1 MLEERGILQLA
12 EEQDETGKYKG
23 AGNNVESEEMQ
34 YSGVIRTTNTPE
46 TVRTQFQKFKKFN
59 PTINKDSFGK
69 LMTDFIKDVSQKH
82 NDIFIVDHISLK
94 GEVD

>member
-1 MLEERGILQLA
+1 MLIEKEINQNSKTTNRHVLEERGIVQLA

-46 TVRTQFQKFKKFN
+46 TVRTQF
-59 PTINKDSFGK
+59 
-69 LMTDFIKDVSQKH
+69 
-82 NDIFIVDHISLK
+82 
-94 GEVD
+94 